1 VPRDRGLDRGAV
13 DRSAA
18 APYRPPPAH
27 PRRPGCPVMPS
38 ASPSAGS
45 NLPGHRY
52 VDTGTA
58 GRFACRV
65 LAWTICMAAILGGG
79 TTAFRLVEWHARGE
93 FRARFGRPGVPVVD
107 VRDVVGVVR
116 LADGAEVEQPFR
128 TDRDGLDGL
137 QVRTVNWKAVPAAA
151 ECRWRLEL
159 EPTGGGPRRVVRS
172 GRIDPRQAGDWSFLE
187 IPFAP
192 LPDSSRAA
200 LVLVVTGPSDDPGAA
215 MGLPLFS
222 PVVPHPLAVVR
233 PSAGAAGCLHLM
245 LLHPE
250 AAP

>member
-1 VPRDRGLDRGAV
+1 M
-13 DRSAA
+13 
-18 APYRPPPAH
+18 
-27 PRRPGCPVMPS
+27 MPS
-38 ASPSAGS
+38 ASRSAGPS
-45 NLPGHRY
+45 LSGHRY
-52 VDTGTA
+52 FDPGA
-58 GRFACRV
+58 PGRIACRG
-65 LAWTICMAAILGGG
+65 LAWTICMAVILGAG

-116 LADGAEVEQPFR
+116 MADGAEVEQPFR

-151 ECRWRLEL
+151 DCRWRLEV
-159 EPTGGGPRRVVRS
+159 ESAEGGPRRVVRS
-172 GRIDPRQAGDWSFLE
+172 GRIDPRRAGDWSFLE
-187 IPFAP
+187 IPFAA
-192 LPDSSRAA
+192 LPDSSRAG
-200 LVLVVTGPSDDPGAA
+200 LVLVVTGPADDPGAA

-222 PVVPHPLAVVR
+222 PVVPHPHAVVR
-233 PSAGAAGCLHLM
+233 QSAATAGCLHLM